1 MKSFQDYLTEAE
13 LTEGNPAVGDIFELE
28 IARDETLIE
37 TYIVDVVE
45 DGIVLEA
52 DDTIMRILERAGYL
66 IENPTGMPPA
76 TTTISPIHSNVNKDK
91 SSDDDLEKNY
101 MDKDKGVSAPRSS
114 NGNELDTRPATEPKD
129 KKDPKDYMVH
139 EAPEGW
145 GQDTM
150 TMRDGTVMKYDP
162 KADKYSMAS
171 GPTVPDTKTS
181 MSVVDTH
188 RSKSTVS
195 NKKDPTFSQ
204 EYSSTSFARDPK
216 TGAGDYLK
224 TQLKGDDY
232 TQDYQQ
238 GVSEPWMNY
247 TLNKARQD
255 ADTMMQEPDG
265 PVPYKPMPQGPMSQ
279 FRAPTNEA
287 KYQGREVPLGKKMKG
302 DVKKSKV
309 YVRGPKGNVVKVNF
323 GDPNMTIKKS
333 NPARR
338 KSFRARHNCD
348 NPGPRWRARYWSCR
362 SW

>member
-1 MKSFQDYLTEAE
+1 MKTFREYLTE
-13 LTEGNPAVGDIFELE
+13 TEEQFANPAIGDYFDLE

-37 TYIVDVVE
+37 TFIVDFVE

-52 DDTIMRILERAGYL
+52 DDTVIEILRHVGYL
-66 IENPTGMPPA
+66 NENSNMPTA
-76 TTTISPIHSNVNKDK
+76 RDISPIHSNVNKDK
-91 SSDDDLEKNY
+91 STDDDLEKNY
-101 MDKDKGVSAPRSS
+101 MDRDKGATAPRSS
-114 NGNELDTRPATEPKD
+114 SGNALDTRPATEPKN

-162 KADKYSMAS
+162 KSNSYSMTS
-171 GPTVPDTKTS
+171 GPTKMPTKTS
-181 MSVVDTH
+181 VSTIDTH
-188 RSKSTVS
+188 RSRSTNS
-195 NKKDPTFSQ
+195 TRKGSTFDQ

-224 TQLKGDDY
+224 TQMTGDDY
-232 TQDYQQ
+232 TQDYQTD
-238 GVSEPWMNY
+238 VSKPWMNY
-247 TLNKARQD
+247 TQNKAQQD
-255 ADTMMQEPDG
+255 ADTMMQAHDG

-279 FRAPTNEA
+279 FRAQTNEA
-287 KYQGREVPLGKKMKG
+287 KYRGRTVPLGKKMAG

-309 YVRGPKGNVVKVNF
+309 YVRKPNGNIVKVEF
-323 GDPNMTIKKS
+323 GDPNMRIKKS
-333 NPARR
+333 NPKRR

-348 NPGPRWRARYWSCR
+348 NPGPRWKARYWSCR